1 MSDGGMNDGGLLPNA
16 ANAALRAEA
25 EAFAIAEGR
34 LLDAARFEEWLALFA
49 EDGFYWVPAV
59 PGQTDPFNHISIFYE
74 DKSVLG
80 MRVRRLMHPRA
91 YGALPLTRTAHIVGS
106 LTAERGA
113 EPGVDIVCRSSV
125 MMADYR
131 PGTPDRRVW
140 AGQQLHKLR
149 RTADGL
155 KIVLKR
161 VDLIDCDAAHG
172 ILSTPV

>member
-1 MSDGGMNDGGLLPNA
+1 MSDGGIVSDTG
-16 ANAALRAEA
+16 NAALRAEA

-34 LLDAARFEEWLALFA
+34 LLDAGRFEDWLTLFA
-49 EDGFYWVPAV
+49 DDGFYWVPAV

-91 YGALPLTRTAHIVGS
+91 YGALPLTRTSHLIGS

-113 EPGVDIVCRSSV
+113 EAGVDLVCRSSV

-140 AGQQLHKLR
+140 AGQQTHKLR
-149 RTADGL
+149 RTPEGL

-172 ILSTPV
+172 ILSTPI